1 MPRLPQNSAG
11 GPPASESSGRVRH
24 LYVIEMLLGAGLLL
38 LVIGIFVAN
47 NGPPK
52 GSGGNIVTLTTA
64 NWQTEVARSPVPV
77 VVDFWAPWCGPCV
90 ELSPIVEKIAG
101 KYAGKIKVG
110 KLNIDDAPEIAQR
123 YGIESIPAVYIFKGG
138 DTPRK
143 TVVGLGPRT
152 QADIVSAIDRV
163 LE

>member
-1 MPRLPQNSAG
+1 MSGGSIIGRRVSRPIGRGAIRISDAHGVPMPRLPQNSAG

-38 LVIGIFVAN
+38 LVIGIFFAN

-101 KYAGKIKVG
+101 K
-110 KLNIDDAPEIAQR
+110 
-123 YGIESIPAVYIFKGG
+123 
-138 DTPRK
+138 
-143 TVVGLGPRT
+143 
-152 QADIVSAIDRV
+152 
-163 LE
+163 